1 MDMVGS
7 RPFTA
12 CSRRIFDDCG
22 VVSSGVS
29 WFSMITDAFGW
40 MVLDGCEWFWVLA
53 DRFAWFQVA
62 FNDLQFI

>member
-12 CSRRIFDDCG
+12 CSRQILDDCG

-40 MVLDGCEWFWVLA
+40 MVLDGCE
-53 DRFAWFQVA
+53 
-62 FNDLQFI
+62 